1 MPPAS
6 VTRSP
11 FQAAH
16 EGYSSNPSATALT
29 EEQLIG
35 ILKWVLIY
43 IGISSLAFLGNW
55 IYGYLRDSRNS

>member
-1 MPPAS
+1 MPRAL

-11 FQAAH
+11 SQAAH
-16 EGYSSNPSATALT
+16 EGYSRHPSATALT